1 MKIGFAAADVTPD
14 SGLFLTG
21 YGNPE
26 RIATG
31 VHSPL
36 YASIMVMGD
45 GEKTAAVISTDWCTI
60 DEKLTWEIRNG
71 IQEIS
76 GIKAEDIIFCC
87 THTHSA
93 PHTRRGS
100 SKGRT
105 ACDPE
110 QKGVKYA
117 LDSIRIIAEAVN
129 QAKSEMCECSAGFGS
144 IKTETGVCRR
154 GTSRDGRVT
163 GFIEDP
169 YQMHDDNMTVVR
181 FLDVRDGKDLGILV
195 HCSAHNTSMGANR
208 EYSSDWC
215 GIMRERIRERYH
227 APVVFVNGA
236 IGDSGPRTNRWSKF
250 KSVWGYSAGGGDG
263 ISSAMEVGF
272 RAASDA
278 LRCLEKIKD
287 FRSDLPFAVR
297 HNELRLPQAI
307 PLTEAEAARIVREY
321 EAANPVIPA
330 EPDRMYQV
338 AKSDLEAWK
347 QPPEPELITQQT
359 IISFGPLVFLPFP
372 FEMFSMFSLRLR
384 KYSNYEYPLLCSIAN
399 GYYGYLPDRA
409 AFAMGGYE
417 VEWLCFARDYVVAQN
432 AGDIAVSQTLDA
444 LEKQQS

>member
-1 MKIGFAAADVTPD
+1 MKIGFAAADVTPE

-45 GEKTAAVISTDWCTI
+45 GSKTAAVIAMDWCTC
-60 DEKLTWEIRNG
+60 DEKLTWDIRNG
-71 IQEIS
+71 IQAVS
-76 GIKAEDIIFCC
+76 GIKAEDIILCC

-93 PHTRRGS
+93 PHTRLVS

-110 QKGVKYA
+110 HKGVKYA
-117 LDSIRIIAEAVN
+117 YDSIKIVAEAVK
-129 QAKSEMCECSAGFGS
+129 QAKNDMRECSAGFGS
-144 IKTETGVCRR
+144 TKTETGVCRR
-154 GTSRDGRVT
+154 GTDRNGQVT

-181 FLDVRDGKDLGILV
+181 FLETGSGKDLGILV
-195 HCSAHNTSMGANR
+195 HCSAHNTAMGANR

-215 GIMRERIRERYH
+215 GIMRERIRERYGV
-227 APVVFVNGA
+227 PVVFVNGA
-236 IGDSGPRTNRWSKF
+236 TGDSGPRTSRWCKYKNIS
-250 KSVWGYSAGGGDG
+250 GYSAGGGDG
-263 ISSAMEVGF
+263 LSSAREVGF

-278 LRCLEKIKD
+278 LRCLETVKD

-297 HNELRLPQAI
+297 HNELRLPQAL
-307 PLTEAEAARIVREY
+307 PLTEAEAEKIVKEY

-330 EPDRMYQV
+330 DPDRMYQV

-347 QPPEPELITQQT
+347 RPPEPELITKQT

-372 FEMFSMFSLRLR
+372 FEMFSAFSLRLR
-384 KYSNYEYPLLCSIAN
+384 KYSAFEYPLLCSIAN
-399 GYYGYLPDRA
+399 GYYGYMPDRA

-417 VEWLCFARDYVVAQN
+417 VDWLCFARDYVVARD
-432 AGDIAVSQTLDA
+432 AGDIAVVQTLDA
-444 LEKQQS
+444 LES

>member
-1 MKIGFAAADVTPD
+1 MKIGFAAADITPAP
-14 SGLFLTG
+14 GLFLTG

-45 GEKTAAVISTDWCTI
+45 GSKTAAVIAVDWCTC
-60 DEKLTWEIRNG
+60 DEKLNRDIRNG
-71 IQEIS
+71 IQEVS
-76 GIKAEDIIFCC
+76 GIQAEDIILCC

-93 PHTRRGS
+93 PHTRLGS

-110 QKGVKYA
+110 HKGVKYA
-117 LDSIRIIAEAVN
+117 YDSIKSIAEAVN
-129 QAKSEMCECSAGFGS
+129 QAKTDMRECSAGFGS

-181 FLDVRDGKDLGILV
+181 FLDAGDGKDLGILV

-215 GIMRERIRERYH
+215 GIMRERIRERYGV
-227 APVVFVNGA
+227 PVVFVNGA
-236 IGDSGPRTNRWSKF
+236 IGDSGPRTNRWCKY
-250 KSVWGYSAGGGDG
+250 KPVWGYSAGGGDG
-263 ISSAMEVGF
+263 ISSVQEVGF

-278 LRCLEKIKD
+278 LRCLETVKD

-297 HNELRLPQAI
+297 HNELRLPQAL
-307 PLTEAEAARIVREY
+307 PLTEAEAEKIVKEY

-330 EPDRMYQV
+330 DPDRMYQV

-347 QPPEPELITQQT
+347 RPPEPELITKQT
-359 IISFGPLVFLPFP
+359 IISCGPLVFLPFP
-372 FEMFSMFSLRLR
+372 FEMFSAFSLRLR
-384 KYSNYEYPLLCSIAN
+384 KYSAFEYPLLCSIAN

-417 VEWLCFARDYVVAQN
+417 VEWLCFARDYVIAQD
-432 AGDIAVSQTLDA
+432 AGDIAVVQTLDA
-444 LEKQQS
+444 LES